1 MIPIAKEHDIPVIE
15 DLGSGVLI
23 DLSKY
28 GLTYEPTV
36 QDSISKRS
44 RCGVLQRR

>member
-1 MIPIAKEHDIPVIE
+1 MGIDELVPLAKRYDLPVVE

-28 GLTYEPTV
+28 GITYEPTV
-36 QDSISKRS
+36 LLHSSFSKWE
-44 RCGVLQRR
+44 